1 MRLSTLRHLAP
12 IVAAC
17 LVPWAAATVHA
28 AGLTAGRAA
37 APAPAQWRLLGEDL
51 GSIVAY
57 KPLIPSG
64 STGIIG
70 FDVGAAV
77 LVNQVRYRDV
87 FAQVAGQDVPAT
99 VQYALRVD
107 KGLPMDL
114 DIGASAAKFVGAG
127 LQVLGANLRW
137 AVLNERTY
145 LPAVSLRA
153 AFSQLVGHDQLDV
166 RTVSYDLALS
176 KTFAFITPYVG
187 LGQVQVSATP
197 NVAGAQA
204 DNFNLLRVFGGTS
217 LTLWPMNLVVEVD
230 KTGDA
235 ANLGVKLGLRY

>member
-1 MRLSTLRHLAP
+1 MLFPTSCRIAVSLP
-12 IVAAC
+12 AC
-17 LVPWAAATVHA
+17 LALCAATVHA
-28 AGLTAGRAA
+28 AGLNAGQAA
-37 APAPAQWRLLGEDL
+37 AQAQLRLLSEDL
-51 GSIVAY
+51 GSMVAY
-57 KPLIPSG
+57 KPMIPSG
-64 STGIIG
+64 GTGIIG

-77 LVNQVRYRDV
+77 LVNQVRNRDA

-99 VQYALRVD
+99 VQYALRVN

-114 DIGASAAKFVGAG
+114 DIGASASKFVGAN
-127 LQVLGANLRW
+127 LQVLGADLRW
-137 AVLNERTY
+137 AALNERTY

-153 AFSQLVGHDQLDV
+153 AFSQLVGNDQLDL

-217 LTLWPMNLVVEVD
+217 LTLRPMNLVVEVD

>member
-1 MRLSTLRHLAP
+1 VLFPASCRVALSM
-12 IVAAC
+12 AAC
-17 LVPWAAATVHA
+17 LVPFAATVHA
-28 AGLTAGRAA
+28 ADSNAGRAA
-37 APAPAQWRLLGEDL
+37 AQAQLRLLSEDL
-51 GSIVAY
+51 GSMVAY

-64 STGIIG
+64 GTGIVG

-77 LVNQVRYRDV
+77 LVNQVRNRDA
-87 FAQVAGQDVPAT
+87 FALVAGQDVPAT
-99 VQYALRVD
+99 VQYALRVN

-114 DIGASAAKFVGAG
+114 DIGASASKFVGVN
-127 LQVLGANLRW
+127 LQVLGADLRW
-137 AVLNERTY
+137 AALNERTY
-145 LPAVSLRA
+145 LPAVSVRA
-153 AFSQLVGHDQLDV
+153 AFSQLEGNDQLDL

-197 NVAGAQA
+197 NVAGAPA

-217 LTLWPMNLVVEVD
+217 LTLRPMNLVVEVD

>member
-1 MRLSTLRHLAP
+1 MPLATFSRIAAP
-12 IVAAC
+12 MAAC
-17 LVPWAAATVHA
+17 LLPLAATMVHA
-28 AGLTAGRAA
+28 ADPNAGQAA
-37 APAPAQWRLLGEDL
+37 QLRLLSEDL
-51 GSIVAY
+51 ASMVAY

-64 STGIIG
+64 STGIVG
-70 FDVGAAV
+70 FSVGTAV
-77 LVNQVRYRDV
+77 LVNQIRNRDV
-87 FAQVAGQDVPAT
+87 FAQVTGQDVPAT

-114 DIGASAAKFVGAG
+114 DIGASVSKFVGVNQ
-127 LQVLGANLRW
+127 QVLGADLRW
-137 AVLNERTY
+137 AALNEGTY

-153 AFSQLVGHDQLDV
+153 AFSQLAGNDQLDL
-166 RTVSYDLALS
+166 RTVSYDLAFS

-197 NVAGAQA
+197 NVAGAPA

-217 LTLWPMNLVVEVD
+217 LTLRPMNLVVEVD